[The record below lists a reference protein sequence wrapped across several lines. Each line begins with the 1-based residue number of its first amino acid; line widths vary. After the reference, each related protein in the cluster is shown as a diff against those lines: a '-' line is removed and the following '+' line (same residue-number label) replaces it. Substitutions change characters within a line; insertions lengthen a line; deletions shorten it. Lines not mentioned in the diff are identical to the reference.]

1 LNEYDLKVGQGH
13 NVTCEAFGCS
23 AKATDEI
30 TVKVG
35 NLGAISLL
43 LCDDCI
49 SKFQENKVYRYK
61 NQEDRDL
68 NGIEA
73 K

>member
-1 LNEYDLKVGQGH
+1 LNDYDQVGLGH

-30 TVKVG
+30 AVKVG
-35 NLGAISLL
+35 SLGVIPLS

-49 SKFQENKVYRYK
+49 SKFQENKVHPYQ
-61 NQEDRDL
+61 NQEDLDL